1 MVKSKPKSN
10 VNSNAKT
17 QTTSTRVNPPKTNKK
32 GPPPT
37 DVDIRKCIE
46 KSELG
51 SVSKDNAYSYINLIS
66 VVYSTGVGI
75 SKKAGGTGTTVS
87 VSVPKLRSR
96 QNEPCSVA
104 KCLRNYD
111 EVIEAIRAR
120 NHTTMS
126 FNQFLVQIRV
136 LFKHCV
142 ALKECLGDATLQ
154 RYYEIGR
161 EYSVM
166 VRDLSNA
173 SMPTEKQFGG
183 IMPYADLVRA
193 RDASEHGSMKRLLL
207 FMFVPDLDAP
217 RGPCRQDLGRLSIE
231 YVSRAS
237 NKNKNKNANTNTNKN
252 KNANVPEDVGAT
264 GNKIVLEGKRVSL
277 VLNEYKTSKTY
288 GTVCI
293 DLEEKTA
300 REIRMHVTSNP
311 RTYLFENRFGRP
323 FSDNAFGKWSNKVIQ
338 DATGNSKI
346 NVQTLRHLYITCRD
360 FKTYGER
367 VDIARTMCHNAAMGM
382 QYEWNIDKNDYKRAM
397 IERGGGR

>member
-1 MVKSKPKSN
+1 MEARKAAMVLKPNAKPN
-10 VNSNAKT
+10 AKSNAKT
-17 QTTSTRVNPPKTNKK
+17 QTTRVYTPKAKAK

-37 DVDIRKCIE
+37 DLVIRKCIE
-46 KSELG
+46 NSELG

-66 VVYSTGVGI
+66 VVYRTGGGDV
-75 SKKAGGTGTTVS
+75 SKKAS
-87 VSVPKLRSR
+87 ASKLRGR

-111 EVIEAIRAR
+111 EVIEAVRAR

-183 IMPYADLVRA
+183 IMPYVDLVRA

-217 RGPCRQDLGRLSIE
+217 RGPCRQDLGSLSIE
-231 YVSRAS
+231 FVARARS
-237 NKNKNKNANTNTNKN
+237 KNTNKNTNTN
-252 KNANVPEDVGAT
+252 VPVDVG
-264 GNKIVLEGKRVSL
+264 GNKIVIEGKRVRL

-293 DLEEKTA
+293 DLEERTA
-300 REIRMHVTSNP
+300 REVRMHVASNP

-338 DATGNSKI
+338 DATGNSRI

-382 QYEWNIDKNDYKRAM
+382 QYEWNIDKNDYKRAL
-397 IERGGGR
+397 IERRGGA